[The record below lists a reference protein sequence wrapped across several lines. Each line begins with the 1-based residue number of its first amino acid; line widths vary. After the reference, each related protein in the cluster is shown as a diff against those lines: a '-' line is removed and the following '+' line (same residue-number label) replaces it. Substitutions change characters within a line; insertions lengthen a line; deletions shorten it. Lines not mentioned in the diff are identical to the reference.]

1 MIVSNS
7 ASSQEMQTYQ
17 KSLAANGYNVSM
29 QQDDTLAVQDPVW
42 ISSGNRRRVEYQT
55 VTLKDSRQVVRFLL
69 QRGY

>member
-1 MIVSNS
+1 
-7 ASSQEMQTYQ
+7 
-17 KSLAANGYNVSM
+17 M